1 MAKVAGRYF
10 MLIPF
15 FYTLNL
21 LLLLSGLLGIRLDS
35 GERRFSLALVQA
47 LLGLPLLAGE
57 YLYLAYHLETQ
68 AVQVVLFSEIVFALI
83 WLSMALRLRS
93 ATLATVRESRLNFLI
108 EIIVG
113 AVVTA
118 AAGYFLAYRSVTEI
132 SDAILAF
139 HHYSPIYFSAVFIL
153 ITIFYAAWRLEQ
165 FWRVLNVARRWEY
178 KFLVVGAYLVCGAL
192 AWSASYR
199 LTYLAIVPRH
209 ILLLAALLLFGW
221 TLMSYAVVHH
231 RLLNRKIFVSRKV
244 VYSFIVP
251 SLLAVYLLA
260 FGMVSLIMRTF
271 GLQLSF
277 ILKWLFLALGFVAA
291 GLFAFSGKM
300 RRRVHFFISTH
311 FYINKYEYRDEW
323 LALSQHLQGALTE
336 ADVVNALRQV
346 LAESLYT
353 TEIFIWL
360 GDSSQGYRLVSSP
373 ENPDTRSNENGIAS
387 NDPLV
392 RFIKTHSHFHVKEKE
407 PDPAWQKVAK
417 NKESF
422 LTSLNLILLAPIF
435 IGNQLVGLI
444 GLGPEFT
451 DGQYGYDDFDLLTVL
466 GSQTASAL
474 LAVRMAEKLAHAR
487 EQQAW
492 NRLSAFVLHDIKN
505 AATMLS
511 LLRENASDHIH
522 EPEFQEDILEVVDDA
537 LRRMGR
543 LEQRLQSLKDEITPK
558 QQNLKLGTF
567 LQVCRHRLKTK
578 LSSMEIN
585 IECKSEMQVST
596 DPELLFSIL
605 ENLLLN
611 AFEAGGEGTIVQIR
625 TGRDDD
631 GKRAVVE
638 IIDNG
643 PGIAE
648 ELLPDVLFEPFK
660 TSKDGG
666 SGIGLWQVKRVVAAL
681 GGRVAAENRLE
692 GGARFVIRLPL
703 AAGVG

>member
-1 MAKVAGRYF
+1 

-21 LLLLSGLLGIRLDS
+21 LLLLSGLLGIRLNS
-35 GERRFSLALVQA
+35 GERRFSLALVQT

-57 YLYLAYHLETQ
+57 YLYLVYHLEAQ

-93 ATLATVRESRLNFLI
+93 ATVATMRGPRLNFLI

-118 AAGYFLAYRSVTEI
+118 AAGYFLAYRSATEI
-132 SDAILAF
+132 SNAILAF

-153 ITIFYAAWRLEQ
+153 MTVLYAAWHLEQ
-165 FWRVLNVARRWEY
+165 FWRALNATRRWKY
-178 KFLVVGAYLVCGAL
+178 KFLVVGACLVCGAL
-192 AWSASYR
+192 AWGASYR

-221 TLMSYAVVHH
+221 TLMSYTVVHH

-244 VYSFIVP
+244 VYSFVVP
-251 SLLAVYLLA
+251 SLLAAYLLG
-260 FGMVSLIMRTF
+260 FGLVSLIMRTF
-271 GLQLSF
+271 GLPLSF
-277 ILKWLFLALGFVAA
+277 VLKWLFMALGFVGV
-291 GLFAFSGKM
+291 GLFALSGKM

-311 FYINKYEYRDEW
+311 FFINKYEYRDEW

-336 ADVVNALRQV
+336 ADVVKALRQV

-360 GDSSQGYRLVSSP
+360 GDSSHGYRLVSSP
-373 ENPDTRSNENGIAS
+373 ENPDTGSNENGIAS

-392 RFIKTHSHFHVKEKE
+392 RFIETHSHFHVKEKK
-407 PDPAWQKVAK
+407 PDQAWQKLSK
-417 NKESF
+417 NKEAF
-422 LTSLNLILLAPIF
+422 LTSLNLILLSPISV
-435 IGNQLVGLI
+435 GNQLAGLI

-451 DGQYGYDDFDLLTVL
+451 GGQYGYDDFDLLTFL

-474 LAVRMAEKLAHAR
+474 LAVHMAEKLAHTR
-487 EQQAW
+487 ERRAW

-511 LLRENASDHIH
+511 LLRENAPDHIH
-522 EPEFQEDILEVVDDA
+522 EPEFQQDMLELVDDT
-537 LRRMGR
+537 LRRMDR
-543 LEQRLQSLKDEITPK
+543 VEQRLRTLKDEITPVR
-558 QQNLKLGTF
+558 QNLELGLF
-567 LQVCRHRLKTK
+567 LQVCWHRLKTK
-578 LSSMEIN
+578 LASIEIN
-585 IECKSEMQVST
+585 IECKSEMQVNT

-611 AFEAGGEGTIVQIR
+611 AFEAGGEGTIVRIR

-631 GKRAVVE
+631 GRQAVVE

-660 TSKDGG
+660 TSKAGG
-666 SGIGLWQVKRVVAAL
+666 SGIGLLQVKRMAASL
-681 GGRVAAENRLE
+681 GGSVSAENSPQ

-703 AAGVG
+703 TAGVG